1 MGRKKKK
8 LKLPLYSNKVSA
20 GFPSPADDFIE
31 KTLDL
36 NDLVIKHPQATFF
49 VRVSGNSMVNAGIR
63 DGDIL
68 VVDKSLEPKEGKIVI
83 ANVEGEFV
91 LKRIRKN
98 NGKLYLFPE
107 NSDYNPIEIKEDM
120 DCEIWGVV
128 TYVIHPII

>member
-36 NDLVIKHPQATFF
+36 NDLLIKHPQATFF

-91 LKRIRKN
+91 LKRIRKK

-107 NSDYNPIEIKEDM
+107 NLDYNPIEIKEDM

>member
-91 LKRIRKN
+91 LKRIRKK

>member
-1 MGRKKKK
+1 MGTKKKK

-36 NDLVIKHPQATFF
+36 NDLMIKHPQATFF

-91 LKRIRKN
+91 LKRIRKK

>member
-8 LKLPLYSNKVSA
+8 LKLPLYSSKVSA

-49 VRVSGNSMVNAGIR
+49 VRVSGNSMINANIR

-68 VVDKSLEPKEGKIVI
+68 IVDRALEPKEGKIVI
-83 ANVEGEFV
+83 ANVDGEFV
-91 LKRIRKN
+91 LKRIRKK

-107 NSDYNPIEIKEDM
+107 NSDFNPIEIKEGM
-120 DCEIWGVV
+120 ECEIWGVV
-128 TYVIHPII
+128 TYVIHKIL

>member
-91 LKRIRKN
+91 LKRIRRK